1 MHVVQFLHLLSI
13 NRGRMIPQSVR
24 CGFLLETCWWS
35 FRAFRSFCLITN
47 FLFFTYNY
55 VCIFCLLQMVY
66 MRKVLQMRRLRY
78 WRMIIIILQC
88 IGNYP
93 CQSTRKGAMWVAFVI
108 LSLNWSVFHLLP
120 LHQYNNLT
128 CIQCVYY
135 KNQFHGQLL
144 CKWKNR
150 DFNIR
155 ISGVG
160 VFVSVLN

>member
-13 NRGRMIPQSVR
+13 NRGGIIPQSVK

-93 CQSTRKGAMWVAFVI
+93 GQSTRKGAMWVPFVI
-108 LSLNWSVFHLLP
+108 LSQLECLPPPSTPSIQQFNLYTVCLLQESISRTIIMQMEESRF
-120 LHQYNNLT
+120 QY
-128 CIQCVYY
+128 
-135 KNQFHGQLL
+135 
-144 CKWKNR
+144 
-150 DFNIR
+150 
-155 ISGVG
+155 
-160 VFVSVLN
+160 